1 MESSGGRTKA
11 GANDRDDDHD
21 EIDESL
27 EVFFFLGGSCIYFRF
42 LRSFGGELPGG
53 YCRLILGAR
62 HSSHD
67 LGGIQAGNYRTHVSP
82 LACSLG
88 VQGRRHR
95 QRPRMR
101 QPDTLNLTWQS
112 CLLRQV
118 FFLSLSQQNP
128 CITCQKPPVSLCPY
142 HSITP
147 SPSINSAIK
156 PSQYPLTPSTSTSWS
171 LLVYKS
177 YLLNTFTASNT
188 SSSPS
193 AINSLYPPSRC
204 HP

>member
-1 MESSGGRTKA
+1 MTRLMRASKFSF
-11 GANDRDDDHD
+11 
-21 EIDESL
+21 SL
-27 EVFFFLGGSCIYFRF
+27 EGHVYISDSYARL
-42 LRSFGGELPGG
+42 GGELPGG
-53 YCRLILGAR
+53 YCHLILGAR
-62 HSSHD
+62 HSSPD

-82 LACSLG
+82 LAYSLG

-118 FFLSLSQQNP
+118 FFLSLSQQNS

-177 YLLNTFTASNT
+177 YLLNTFTASST

>member
-1 MESSGGRTKA
+1 MTRLMRASKFSF
-11 GANDRDDDHD
+11 
-21 EIDESL
+21 SL
-27 EVFFFLGGSCIYFRF
+27 EGHVYISDSYARL
-42 LRSFGGELPGG
+42 GGELPGG

>member
-1 MESSGGRTKA
+1 MTMTRLMRASKFSF
-11 GANDRDDDHD
+11 
-21 EIDESL
+21 SL
-27 EVFFFLGGSCIYFRF
+27 EGHVHISDSYARL
-42 LRSFGGELPGG
+42 GGELPGG
-53 YCRLILGAR
+53 YCHLILGAR